1 MPVCFDRNEGALPS
15 RRTEM
20 VGKDSGGTAGQCSTT
35 DSRSSRHSGSMQ
47 QKKRA
52 QQHRA
57 ALLPRLPG
65 QSHVPGCRFSGQNR
79 LRLGLH
85 PGSNWRRLA
94 AFRGKRGVCVGKRRR
109 CRACEGQKAHF
120 FCVQRSWL
128 WRHLSEKQQVKDGG
142 VCRVIW
148 TSTRGSRRC
157 KSSFHPSKAETSR
170 ISLRAYRKKPLF
182 SPFICLI
189 SAISAPDNWCI
200 GRVAILGTRSDVC
213 VTPRTRHTVGLKG
226 ASP

>member
-1 MPVCFDRNEGALPS
+1 MIYEKKPRKSSACGRNAIICRIFRAFSYFSCTDPRGPNFAEIHARGRRGRLEYDHRDLIPPWGHGLLHGEKGKPTMPVCFDRNEGALPS

-109 CRACEGQKAHF
+109 CRAC
-120 FCVQRSWL
+120 
-128 WRHLSEKQQVKDGG
+128 
-142 VCRVIW
+142 
-148 TSTRGSRRC
+148 
-157 KSSFHPSKAETSR
+157 
-170 ISLRAYRKKPLF
+170 
-182 SPFICLI
+182 
-189 SAISAPDNWCI
+189 
-200 GRVAILGTRSDVC
+200 
-213 VTPRTRHTVGLKG
+213 KG
-226 ASP
+226 